1 VDNGIEAKIMASVS
15 VLKVWSCSTRL
26 QAHGR
31 IKVGAIDAATLGP
44 FLKQARVRTD
54 KVGFSVHAR

>member
-1 VDNGIEAKIMASVS
+1 MASVS

-44 FLKQARVRTD
+44 FLKQARVITD